1 MYVEEGESRNESIIA
16 TFCNAFLSIIGPV
29 LFASPAAQYSPTLGD
44 VLNKTSNGIL
54 HSRLLNMTYNCVS
67 KKLSIHMN
75 VSTQI
80 QIVTGMLTFNSFTFS
95 ISMFVDSND
104 AFETV
109 VFSGMSTFFGIP
121 AFVAVR
127 YKYIMKA
134 IDIRGTP
141 TAKNISINSTIESVS
156 MDKLKVPSVLDV
168 LSNLALFG
176 TIEKGITSIAI
187 KGMSNGQIVV
197 LLSQLSKHRTTSAVV
212 ANINTASLKGFV
224 KEISDVDISGK
235 PIFTDLRVSNVCF
248 SSATGDITT
257 LLLSQI
263 FPSNSPL
270 AMFGKKLYGG
280 FRAYFTASI
289 VEVSITGILS
299 HHKLKLEIPSNAQ
312 LLLSRLLSQYPSL
325 RDLGSFSLVE
335 KGIMSST
342 VSRFSYDLESK
353 TFMLSS
359 HLHQLLII
367 PKVMILSEVALE
379 ISVAYQQQ
387 LSVTQLELTGNWL
400 FASVNVTTHIAY
412 NSTKGIYQVRGINHD
427 KSKTLKINTLFK
439 NILGSNLPEALQ
451 LVTLTSVM
459 GKMYHNGKYLIV
471 INGSLN
477 KGSICLVFLKDI
489 AGTKVGLLA
498 NVEGIRL
505 SDVVEVSNG
514 IDISGTQY
522 FGGIN
527 VSMEI
532 SIASSLIE
540 KKGVALP
547 NIFHK
552 RFFTDGSRFLA
563 GVNSHF
569 KMNVLGASD
578 TECSFLNGIV
588 TCTLSKSD
596 DFTFKD
602 LARELHGLSVQDV
615 PSQLSDIFSFKVYSF
630 SYNTTNN
637 EVTITMEINR
647 MTIVKEFLSLS
658 NVSMSFRG
666 RFGSAAVRTTSIDIE
681 GTWHLLEYSV
691 ETNVVYNALEKDF
704 SITGSSNFNV
714 TIDDLM
720 LRFTGKSLTLPS
732 SISSISLTGISG
744 KVVSDRIVVALNGAI
759 KGGKIA
765 CIFQTSTNE
774 SGGAVVVEIA
784 EFKLAD
790 LVELASG
797 TDISDIQYFGAL
809 QIPRLS
815 FAVATSDISS
825 NILQSVSGSDSPLK
839 MFRNGISKGVLGRAL
854 VKVGEAGLVALNY
867 VNKLLTFRATN
878 GSSLSLG
885 ALLSAMPGTEDM
897 FSNLPSRLLSLLQTE
912 VESFS
917 FQPDSNELILIGSM
931 KGPLDVV
938 TNLISL
944 TEVKVSVTA
953 ILGEKRTLN
962 KVVLSG
968 HANFGKIPI
977 YASVSYDGNNNIS
990 LKLFGELKEQVE
1002 LNELISSLSDN
1013 NLRIPSVLSFVRL
1026 SKLIGSIGYHGTF
1039 LAFSGS
1045 INEGQIYFVYQKSS
1059 TESEAAVGIA
1069 AVKESFRFSSLVSSA
1084 VGVDI
1089 SNIPYFGTLV
1099 IPDVGL
1105 TISSHYITSPLL
1117 SSLYPSSSVLTNFG
1131 DSLGKGLR
1139 AAFQLTLGE
1148 VKGIVANFAE
1158 GKLELQAP
1166 NSDQLS
1172 LGKILQLLPNFKQ
1185 AIETLPQVLQDIAT
1199 TTVDILEYR
1208 PRTDEIEL
1216 EGNIKSI
1223 VIISNV
1229 LVVKDCKYSLLA
1241 TIGKNLSLKFASFK
1255 GLWNFDK
1262 LSLKVEV
1269 IYDNGIFLIDA
1280 FPEAKKGMNLQS
1292 LFKKFKKKSL
1302 NTPPAL
1308 NVLEINHVLG
1318 KIEKGVHSLVFTGKV
1333 GRLANISVVF
1343 ETSKKSNVVV
1353 FAADVKQFK
1362 LSDLIH
1368 AGTGLDISKVPFF
1381 GSLIIPTTSFVISPE
1396 SFSTLNLPD
1405 LDIPGIATE
1414 LFLETVPK
1422 GVKGQFKINIGRAV
1436 GLIGE
1441 FSGNMLTIKPP
1452 TSVSVTLSLLDLM
1465 SVIPQ
1470 MRVMIESL
1478 PPILHVLKNSIIT
1491 SVLYKP
1497 NSGKVLITLN
1507 VNSLTVVPNLLSLEE
1522 VKVLLDMKIT
1532 GSNIAALQSFEQI
1545 EHESKSDF
1553 NLQENAKV
1561 QVLKV
1566 NKLMIEGKWKLL
1578 DMNITT
1584 FVKYNGNTR
1593 QFDIK
1598 GTPPL
1603 TSKSLSIGNL
1613 ISKFSSVKL
1622 KLPQILSLKID
1633 SIKALSSSLDATT
1646 TIIISAEAGV
1656 SNKIHFIYQMTGK
1669 GPGIAVAADLQFS
1682 IVQLIKTVVNI
1693 DLSSV
1698 PFINSFE
1705 EVSMAFTS
1713 SNTAIQTPLLQGMF
1727 ELDSPLQAYIKGI
1740 PNGVT
1745 AHMNV
1750 LIGGCLEVEVTYVK
1764 SVINFSVPQKCKVT
1778 LRDLLT
1784 EIPVVKSGLKALPP
1798 PISDLLASNIESIH
1812 FDPPT
1817 KALSLKAEFPEL
1829 NFFNVVVLRNLKL
1842 ALTATLGKNGQVNSV
1857 SFSGALILCDLTVS
1871 TSVSYNQETQQLFFE
1886 ASSELDLS
1894 IRSIVACLF
1903 KANFNVPSFISGAKI
1918 SNIIGQ
1924 KIEDTFSF
1932 VMSGKI
1938 GSKFHVFLVY
1948 KRSVGESPEFAIAA
1962 SVQSFKLADL
1972 LNEVVNIDISSIPF
1986 LGSLRVPRLGF
1997 SNAPSGDIETPLLNR
2012 LVPASSPL
2020 KKYAN
2025 HLPSGFSATIDL
2037 NIGGSK
2043 LTGIYVNK
2051 VLSFVPFAG
2060 GISLEALLKEIPGI
2074 DIISTGIT
2082 AVFKDIMSLKLK
2094 NFVFDIQQKK
2104 YSITVYLNRLSVFG
2118 KGLLLRDINI
2128 MINVAFS
2135 EPRTLS
2141 VSASG
2146 VLSLGKKDYAISIHR
2161 SQSTE
2166 NYVLTIHTEEFPLIS
2181 LLSAV
2186 GGSFLPE
2193 DLQILLGKI
2202 FDISVLNA
2210 TLKYP
2215 FGAVPKHMLIS
2226 GMPQLFGLKTVHVT
2240 ALLIEQ
2246 GEKTKFIQKYTF
2258 PGFSIT
2264 DLLNKLF
2271 GKSIPSKLLQT
2282 KSDTSLIVS
2291 PLTLKDIRLSV
2302 PEFRDIAINEG
2313 ISVSTIFT
2321 WPPSCG
2327 GDMFCRVMKS
2337 ILGEKSKLI
2346 LQGTFKNAR
2355 YFSVTVAVGDVK
2367 LGAGVVLK
2375 RAGLE
2380 FVGGVETSIG
2390 LVGSIELKSPPVTLN
2405 AAMRLKVGGVMLEG
2419 SMTGCWERAFGIPV
2433 LILCNLFMSISITP
2447 VAPHISGLEFG
2458 GRIEIGNLRCGRN
2471 KLLTAEAYV
2480 GINSLDNNQNYFY
2493 ADRGK
2498 LTFQRFFDAFCI
2510 SVTLPKP
2517 LGESGFPKGVKISFS
2532 LLGKQL
2538 PHAGITIPV
2547 GFRFK
2552 GTLNILGVSASADIN
2567 IQPTR
2572 LKVTVQ
2578 LPRLNLLGVLKMY
2591 KSRKEKSRGPFFH
2604 VDIGATK
2611 IPEIDISG
2619 FVEVLGISVEGR
2631 LLISSTKF
2639 EVFVE
2644 GRIFGLFIASLRIS
2658 SGYSKDINSA
2668 PFEVEGRFKNDLF
2681 DKIAKGVRD
2690 GLKKSAEEADKH
2702 ISAAQ
2707 NKIRQAKGKF
2717 DSGINALERAK
2728 RKIYNAKRSFD
2739 VAIGKMQGARRK
2751 LERICRIKSC
2761 GSGKIYTM
2769 HPFITY

>member
-1 MYVEEGESRNESIIA
+1 
-16 TFCNAFLSIIGPV
+16 
-29 LFASPAAQYSPTLGD
+29 
-44 VLNKTSNGIL
+44 
-54 HSRLLNMTYNCVS
+54 
-67 KKLSIHMN
+67 MN

-80 QIVTGMLTFNSFTFS
+80 KIVTGVLTFNSFTFS
-95 ISMFVDSND
+95 LSMFVDSKD
-104 AFETV
+104 AFETA
-109 VFSGMSTFFGIP
+109 VFSGMSTFLGIP

-141 TAKNISINSTIESVS
+141 TAKSISINSTIETLS

-168 LSNLALFG
+168 LSNLAMFG
-176 TIEKGITSIAI
+176 TIEKGITSLAI
-187 KGMSNGQIVV
+187 KGMSNSQIVV
-197 LLSQLSKHRTTSAVV
+197 LLSQLSKHSSKSAVV
-212 ANINTASLKGFV
+212 ANIHTASLESFIMA
-224 KEISDVDISGK
+224 ISDANTSGK

-263 FPSNSPL
+263 FPSDSPL
-270 AMFGKKLYGG
+270 AMFGRKLYGG
-280 FRAYFTASI
+280 LRAYFTAN
-289 VEVSITGILS
+289 VVGVSVTGSLS

-325 RDLGSFSLVE
+325 RDLGSFPLIE

-353 TFMLSS
+353 TIMLSL

-387 LSVTQLELTGNWL
+387 LSVTQLELSGNWL

-451 LVTLTSVM
+451 SVTLTSVM
-459 GKMYHNGKYLIV
+459 GKIYHNGKYLIV
-471 INGSLN
+471 INGNLN

-498 NVEGIRL
+498 NIEGIRL

-514 IDISGTQY
+514 IDISGTPY

-527 VSMEI
+527 VSMAI
-532 SIASSLIE
+532 SIASGLIE
-540 KKGVALP
+540 KKGVINALP

-588 TCTLSKSD
+588 TCTLPKSD

-602 LARELHGLSVQDV
+602 LARELLGLSVQDI

-637 EVTITMEINR
+637 EVAITMEINR

-666 RFGSAAVRTTSIDIE
+666 RLGSAVRTTSIDIE

-744 KVVSDRIVVALNGAI
+744 KVVSDRSVIALNGAI
-759 KGGKIA
+759 KGGEVV
-765 CIFQTSTNE
+765 CIFQTSINE

-797 TDISDIQYFGAL
+797 TDISGIQFFGAL
-809 QIPRLS
+809 EIPRLS
-815 FAVATSDISS
+815 FAVATGDISS
-825 NILQSVSGSDSPLK
+825 NILQSVSGNGSPLK

-854 VKVGEAGLVALNY
+854 VKVGEAALVALNY
-867 VNKLLTFRATN
+867 VNKLLTFKATN

-897 FSNLPSRLLSLLQTE
+897 FSNIQPRLSGVLQTE

-931 KGPLDVV
+931 KDPLDVI

-953 ILGEKRTLN
+953 ILGEKKTLN

-977 YASVSYDGNNNIS
+977 YVSVSYDGNNNT

-1026 SKLIGSIGYHGTF
+1026 SKLTGSIGHHGTF

-1045 INEGQIYFVYQKSS
+1045 ISEGQIYFVYQKFS

-1089 SNIPYFGTLV
+1089 TNIPYFGTLV

-1139 AAFQLTLGE
+1139 AAFQLTLGK
-1148 VKGIVANFAE
+1148 VRGVMANFAE

-1166 NSDQLS
+1166 NSGQLS
-1172 LGKILQLLPNFKQ
+1172 LGKILQILPNFKQ
-1185 AIETLPQVLQDIAT
+1185 TIETLPQVLQDIAT
-1199 TTVDILEYR
+1199 TTVGILEYR

-1216 EGNIKSI
+1216 EGNIRSI
-1223 VIISNV
+1223 VIIPNV
-1229 LVVKDCKYSLLA
+1229 LDVKDCKYSLLV
-1241 TIGKNLSLKFASFK
+1241 TIGKNSSLKFASFK

-1280 FPEAKKGMNLQS
+1280 FPAAKNGMNLQS
-1292 LFKKFKKKSL
+1292 LLKKFTKKPL
-1302 NTPPAL
+1302 NTPSAL

-1318 KIEKGVHSLVFTGKV
+1318 KIEKGVHSLVFIGKV

-1368 AGTGLDISKVPFF
+1368 AGTGLDISNVPFF
-1381 GSLIIPTTSFVISPE
+1381 GSLIIPATSFVIS
-1396 SFSTLNLPD
+1396 SDNFSTLNLPD

-1465 SVIPQ
+1465 SAIPQ
-1470 MRVMIESL
+1470 MRAMIDSL
-1478 PPILHVLKNSIIT
+1478 PLILHVLKNSIIT

-1497 NSGKVLITLN
+1497 NSGKVLIKLN
-1507 VNSLTVVPNLLSLEE
+1507 VNSLTVVPKLLSLEE

-1532 GSNIAALQSFEQI
+1532 GSNTAAESFEQI
-1545 EHESKSDF
+1545 EKSNSDF

-1566 NKLMIEGKWKLL
+1566 NKLVIEGKWNLL
-1578 DMNITT
+1578 DVNITT

-1764 SVINFSVPQKCKVT
+1764 GVINFSVPQKCKVT
-1778 LRDLLT
+1778 LRDLLA

-1871 TSVSYNQETQQLFFE
+1871 TSVSYNRETQQLFFE
-1886 ASSELDLS
+1886 ASPNKGLS
-1894 IRSIVACLF
+1894 ITSIAGCLF
-1903 KANFNVPSFISGAKI
+1903 EFKVPSFLSGAKV
-1918 SNIIGQ
+1918 SHVIGQ
-1924 KIEDTFSF
+1924 KIADTFSF
-1932 VMSGKI
+1932 VLSGKI

-1948 KRSVGESPEFAIAA
+1948 KRSVGESAEFAIAA

-1997 SNAPSGDIETPLLNR
+1997 SIAPSGDIETPLLNR

-2020 KKYAN
+2020 KRYAN
-2025 HLPSGFSATIDL
+2025 HLPSGFSATIGL

-2043 LTGIYVNK
+2043 LTGTYVNK

-2060 GISLEALLKEIPGI
+2060 GISLGSLLKEIPGI

-2082 AVFKDIMSLKLK
+2082 TVFKDIMSLKLK
-2094 NFVFDIQQKK
+2094 NFVFDIPEKK
-2104 YSITVYLNRLSVFG
+2104 ISITVYISRFSVFG
-2118 KGLLLRDINI
+2118 KGLSLRDINI
-2128 MINVAFS
+2128 MINVTFS

-2146 VLSLGKKDYAISIHR
+2146 VLTLGKKDYAISIHR
-2161 SQSTE
+2161 SQSTK
-2166 NYVLTIHTEEFPLIS
+2166 NYVLTIHTEEFPLIG
-2181 LLSAV
+2181 LVSAV

-2246 GEKTKFIQKYTF
+2246 GEQTKLVQKFTF

-2264 DLLNKLF
+2264 DVLNKLF
-2271 GKSIPSKLLQT
+2271 GKSIPSKLLQR

-2327 GDMFCRVMKS
+2327 GDVFCRVMKT
-2337 ILGEKSKLI
+2337 ILGGRSKLM

-2380 FVGGVETSIG
+2380 FVGGVEESIG

-2405 AAMRLKVGGVMLEG
+2405 AAMRLTVGGVKLEG
-2419 SMTGCWERAFGIPV
+2419 SMTGCWERALGIPV
-2433 LILCNLFMSISITP
+2433 LILCNLFMSISIAP
-2447 VAPHISGLEFG
+2447 VAPPISGLEFG

-2480 GINSLDNNQNYFY
+2480 GINSLDPNQNYFY
-2493 ADRGK
+2493 ADIGK

-2639 EVFVE
+2639 EIFVE

-2690 GLKKSAEEADKH
+2690 GLKKSADEADKH

-2707 NKIRQAKGKF
+2707 NKIRQVKGKF
-2717 DSGINALERAK
+2717 DSAINALERAK
-2728 RKIYNAKRSFD
+2728 RKVDNAKRSFD

-2751 LERICRIKSC
+2751 LDGICRIKSC
-2761 GSGKIYTM
+2761 GSGKIYILCILSLLNKPLYYSLLHSM
-2769 HPFITY
+2769 YRMSKRVEVLCKGMGCVHLQASRLGQLLH

>member
-1 MYVEEGESRNESIIA
+1 M
-16 TFCNAFLSIIGPV
+16 
-29 LFASPAAQYSPTLGD
+29 SPAGENLPTLGA
-44 VLNKTSNGIL
+44 VFNITSNGML
-54 HSRLLNMTYNCVS
+54 QNRLLNMTYNCGS
-67 KKLSIHMN
+67 KKLIIHID
-75 VSTQI
+75 VSSPVEVI
-80 QIVTGMLTFNSFTFS
+80 AHVLRFSKFTFS
-95 ISMFVDSND
+95 LSMTVDSRN
-104 AFETV
+104 AFETAIV
-109 VFSGMSTFFGIP
+109 SGMTTLIDIP
-121 AFVAVR
+121 AFIAVR
-127 YKYIMKA
+127 FKYTTKA
-134 IDIRGTP
+134 IDIRGVP
-141 TAKNISINSTIESVS
+141 TAKKINIESAVETVS
-156 MDKLKVPSVLDV
+156 GTKLKVPPNITL

-176 TIEKGITSIAI
+176 IIEEGLITVALKGSY
-187 KGMSNGQIVV
+187 KDNPVV
-197 LLSQLSKHRTTSAVV
+197 LLYQLSKNSSSA
-212 ANINTASLKGFV
+212 ALIASIDTASLKQLV
-224 KEISDVDISGK
+224 TTTLDTNISNI
-235 PIFTDLRVSNVCF
+235 PIIADLTVSRVHF

-257 LLLSQI
+257 PLLLQF
-263 FPSNSPL
+263 FPSDSPL
-270 AMFGKKLYGG
+270 AMFGRKVHGG
-280 FRAYFTASI
+280 LRAYFAASI
-289 VEVSITGILS
+289 AGVSVTGTLS
-299 HHKLKLEIPSNAQ
+299 RKKLKFEIPSNAQ

-325 RDLGSFSLVE
+325 GDFGSFPLVE

-353 TFMLSS
+353 AFMLSS

-379 ISVAYQQQ
+379 ISKASQQQ
-387 LSVTQLELTGNWL
+387 SLVTRLELTGNWF
-400 FASVNVTTHIAY
+400 FASVNITMHVSY
-412 NSTKGIYQVRGINHD
+412 NSTKGIYQVRGISHS
-427 KSKTLKINTLFK
+427 KSQTLQINTLFK
-439 NILGSNLPEALQ
+439 NIMGSNLPEALQ
-451 LVTLTSVM
+451 SVTLTSVM
-459 GKMYHNGKYLIV
+459 GKIYHNGKYLIV

-477 KGSICLVFLKDI
+477 KGSICLVFLKDSR
-489 AGTKVGLLA
+489 GTKVGLMT
-498 NVEGIRL
+498 NIEGIRL
-505 SDVVEVSNG
+505 SDVVEFSNG
-514 IDISGTQY
+514 IDISGTPY
-522 FGGIN
+522 FGEIN
-527 VSMEI
+527 GSM
-532 SIASSLIE
+532 SIVVTSGPIE
-540 KKGVALP
+540 KKTLLDIMPHAFRKNFG
-547 NIFHK
+547 
-552 RFFTDGSRFLA
+552 DGDTFAA
-563 GVNSHF
+563 GVSSHF
-569 KMNVLGASD
+569 EINLLGKID
-578 TECSFLNGIV
+578 MECTFFNGMV
-588 TCTLSKSD
+588 RCTVPRSVDITLKV
-596 DFTFKD
+596 
-602 LARELHGLSVQDV
+602 LARKLHNLNKIVEML
-615 PSQLSDIFSFKVYSF
+615 PSQVSGIMDSKVGVI
-630 SYNTTNN
+630 SYNTTVN
-637 EVTITMEINR
+637 ELTISMEIN
-647 MTIVKEFLSLS
+647 TLTFVADFLSIS
-658 NVSMSFRG
+658 NVSVSYRVK
-666 RFGSAAVRTTSIDIE
+666 FGSVDSTTSIEIE
-681 GTWHLLEYSV
+681 GIWHILEYALDI
-691 ETNVVYNALEKDF
+691 NIVYDGLEKEF
-704 SITGSSNFNV
+704 SITSSSNFN
-714 TIDDLM
+714 TSISDLV
-720 LRFTGKSLTLPS
+720 LRFTGKSVTLPS
-732 SISSISLTGISG
+732 SISLFSLTGISG
-744 KVVSDRIVVALNGAI
+744 VIKNDRIVVALNGAI
-759 KGGKIA
+759 KGGIVT
-765 CIFQTSTNE
+765 CIFQNSTNE
-774 SGGAVVVEIA
+774 SSGGVVVEIA

-797 TDISDIQYFGAL
+797 TDISGIQYFGAL
-809 QIPRLS
+809 EIPRLS

-825 NILQSVSGSDSPLK
+825 NILQSVSGNGSPLE

-854 VKVGEAGLVALNY
+854 VQVGEAGLVALNY
-867 VNKLLTFRATN
+867 VNKSLTFRATN
-878 GSSLSLG
+878 RSSISLEV
-885 ALLSAMPGTEDM
+885 LLSTMTGVGDM
-897 FSNLPSRLLSLLQTE
+897 FSNLPSRLLGILQTE

-917 FQPDSNELILIGSM
+917 FQPDSNELILSGSM
-931 KGPLDVV
+931 RDPLDVI
-938 TNLISL
+938 TNVISL
-944 TEVKVSVTA
+944 TQVKASVA
-953 ILGEKRTLN
+953 VILGKEKKLESIAMRGRI
-962 KVVLSG
+962 V
-968 HANFGKIPI
+968 FGKIPMDI
-977 YASVSYDGNNNIS
+977 IVTYDGSNEI
-990 LKLFGELKEQVE
+990 KLMGELKKEVE
-1002 LNELISSLSDN
+1002 LRDLVSLLSDKT
-1013 NLRIPSVLSFVRL
+1013 LGIPPVLSTVRL
-1026 SKLIGSIGYHGTF
+1026 SRFTGNVIDNITLIILSGTVT
-1039 LAFSGS
+1039 
-1045 INEGQIYFVYQKSS
+1045 EGQIHYVYKE
-1059 TESEAAVGIA
+1059 TESETAVGIA

-1099 IPDVGL
+1099 ISDVGL

-1117 SSLYPSSSVLTNFG
+1117 SSLYPSSSVLINFG

-1148 VKGIVANFAE
+1148 VRGIMANFAE
-1158 GKLELQAP
+1158 GKLELQIP
-1166 NSDQLS
+1166 DSGQLP
-1172 LGKILQLLPNFKQ
+1172 LGKILKLLPNFKQ
-1185 AIETLPQVLQDIAT
+1185 AIETLPQVLQDIANA
-1199 TTVDILEYR
+1199 VVGILEYR
-1208 PRTDEIEL
+1208 PRTDEIEV

-1223 VIISNV
+1223 VIIPNV
-1229 LVVKDCKYSLLA
+1229 LVVKDSKYSLLS
-1241 TIGKNLSLKFASFK
+1241 TIGKNSSLKFASFK

-1292 LFKKFKKKSL
+1292 LFRKLTKTSF

-1308 NVLEINHVLG
+1308 NALDINHVLG
-1318 KIEKGVHSLVFTGKV
+1318 KVEKGVESLVFTGEV
-1333 GRLANISVVF
+1333 GTHANVSVVY
-1343 ETSKKSNVVV
+1343 EKSQNSDVLV

-1381 GSLIIPTTSFVISPE
+1381 GSLIIPATSFVIS
-1396 SFSTLNLPD
+1396 SDNFSTLNLPD

-1422 GVKGQFKINIGRAV
+1422 GVKGQFRINIGRAV

-1441 FSGNMLTIKPP
+1441 FSGNMLNIKPP
-1452 TSVSVTLSLLDLM
+1452 SSVTLSLPDLM

-1470 MRVMIESL
+1470 MRAMIDSL
-1478 PPILHVLKNSIIT
+1478 PPILDILKNSTIT
-1491 SVLYKP
+1491 LVSYQP

-1507 VNSLTVVPNLLSLEE
+1507 INLLTIVPKLLSLEE
-1522 VKVLLDMKIT
+1522 VKI
-1532 GSNIAALQSFEQI
+1532 
-1545 EHESKSDF
+1545 
-1553 NLQENAKV
+1553 
-1561 QVLKV
+1561 
-1566 NKLMIEGKWKLL
+1566 LL
-1578 DMNITT
+1578 DMNITGSPISAEALEQMKHQFHSDLQENAKIQVVSVNELIIEGKWNILDT
-1584 FVKYNGNTR
+1584 DMNMFVKYDGKTR
-1593 QFDIK
+1593 QFDIQ

-1622 KLPQILSLKID
+1622 KLPQLSSLKLD
-1633 SIKALSSSLDATT
+1633 RIKALSSSLDATT

-1682 IVQLIKTVVNI
+1682 IVQLIKTVANI

-1727 ELDSPLQAYIKGI
+1727 EFDSPLQAYIKGI

-1745 AHMNV
+1745 AYMSV

-1764 SVINFSVPQKCKVT
+1764 SVINFFVPQKCKVT
-1778 LRDLLT
+1778 LRDLLA

-1817 KALSLKAEFPEL
+1817 KALSINAKFHEL
-1829 NFFNVVVLRNLKL
+1829 NLLSVVVFKNLKL
-1842 ALTATLGKNGQVNSV
+1842 VLTATLKKNSHVDSV
-1857 SFSGALILCDLTVS
+1857 SFTGDLILCDLTVS
-1871 TSVSYNQETQQLFFE
+1871 TSVSYNQETQQLFFK

-1903 KANFNVPSFISGAKI
+1903 KTNFNVPSFISGAKI

-2020 KKYAN
+2020 KRYAN
-2025 HLPSGFSATIDL
+2025 HLPNGFSATIDL

-2043 LTGIYVNK
+2043 LTGTYVNK

-2060 GISLEALLKEIPGI
+2060 GISLGSLLKEIPGI

-2128 MINVAFS
+2128 MINVAIS
-2135 EPRTLS
+2135 EPMTLS

-2193 DLQILLGKI
+2193 DLQILIGKI
-2202 FDISVLNA
+2202 FDINVLNA

-2271 GKSIPSKLLQT
+2271 GKSIPSKLLQR
-2282 KSDTSLIVS
+2282 KSETSLIVS
-2291 PLTLKDIRLSV
+2291 PITLKDICLSV

-2327 GDMFCRVMKS
+2327 GDVFCRVMKGL
-2337 ILGEKSKLI
+2337 LGGRSKLM

-2380 FVGGVETSIG
+2380 FVGGVEESIG

-2405 AAMRLKVGGVMLEG
+2405 AAIRLTISGVKLEG
-2419 SMTGCWERAFGIPV
+2419 SMTGCWYKPFGIPIITV
-2433 LILCNLFMSISITP
+2433 CNLFLATTIAPVPPPIT
-2447 VAPHISGLEFG
+2447 GLEFG
-2458 GRIEIGNLRCGRN
+2458 GRIELGSRKCD
-2471 KLLTAEAYV
+2471 LLTAEAYI
-2480 GINSLDNNQNYFY
+2480 GLNSIDPTQNYFY
-2493 ADRGK
+2493 AHIGK
-2498 LTFQRFFDAFCI
+2498 LTFQSFFNVFCMK
-2510 SVTLPKP
+2510 VPLPKP
-2517 LGESGFPKGVKISFS
+2517 LGDSGFPKGLKVSFS
-2532 LLGKQL
+2532 PLGKQL
-2538 PHAGITIPV
+2538 PHAGITIPI
-2547 GFRFK
+2547 GLRFK

-2567 IQPTR
+2567 IQPGR
-2572 LKVTVQ
+2572 IKLVVE
-2578 LPRLNLLGVLKMY
+2578 LPKLNILGVLKMY
-2591 KSRKEKSRGPFFH
+2591 RSSNEKSKGPFIY
-2604 VDIGATK
+2604 V
-2611 IPEIDISG
+2611 DISG
-2619 FVEVLGISVEGR
+2619 SKTPLINISGCIEVLGSSFEGQLIVQDTGYELSVERTFLGQVR
-2631 LLISSTKF
+2631 C
-2639 EVFVE
+2639 
-2644 GRIFGLFIASLRIS
+2644 SLRITAA
-2658 SGYSKDINSA
+2658 YSKNIRDA
-2668 PFEVEGRFKNDLF
+2668 YYEVEGHFQNDLF
-2681 DKIAKGVRD
+2681 DKIAKSIREA
-2690 GLKKSAEEADKH
+2690 LKKSAGEAEKY

-2707 NKIRQAKGKF
+2707 DKIKEAKAKV
-2717 DSGINALERAK
+2717 DNAIDKLEEAK
-2728 RKIYNAKRSFD
+2728 RKVDNAKQAFD
-2739 VAIGKMQGARRK
+2739 VAIGKMEAARAK
-2751 LERICRIKSC
+2751 LNGVCSIRSC
-2761 GSGKIYTM
+2761 SSG
-2769 HPFITY
+2769 

>member
-1 MYVEEGESRNESIIA
+1 
-16 TFCNAFLSIIGPV
+16 
-29 LFASPAAQYSPTLGD
+29 
-44 VLNKTSNGIL
+44 
-54 HSRLLNMTYNCVS
+54 
-67 KKLSIHMN
+67 MN

-95 ISMFVDSND
+95 LSMFVDSKD

-141 TAKNISINSTIESVS
+141 TARSISINSTIERVS

-176 TIEKGITSIAI
+176 TIEKGITSLAI
-187 KGMSNGQIVV
+187 KGISNDQIVV
-197 LLSQLSKHRTTSAVV
+197 LLSQLSKNGSTSAVV
-212 ANINTASLKGFV
+212 ANIHTASLKIFIQ
-224 KEISDVDISGK
+224 EISDVDISGK
-235 PIFTDLRVSNVCF
+235 PILMDLRISNVCF
-248 SSATGDITT
+248 SSTTGDITT

-263 FPSNSPL
+263 FPSDSPF

-289 VEVSITGILS
+289 VGVSITGSLS

-325 RDLGSFSLVE
+325 TDLGSFPLME

-379 ISVAYQQQ
+379 ISEAYQQQ
-387 LSVTQLELTGNWL
+387 LSVTQLDLTGYWL
-400 FASVNVTTHIAY
+400 FASVNVTMHIAY
-412 NSTKGIYQVRGINHD
+412 NSTKRIYQVRGISHS
-427 KSKTLKINTLFK
+427 KSQTLQINTLFK

-451 LVTLTSVM
+451 SVTLTSVM

-471 INGSLN
+471 INGGLD

-514 IDISGTQY
+514 IDISGTPY

-527 VSMEI
+527 VSMAI
-532 SIASSLIE
+532 SIASGLID
-540 KKGVALP
+540 KKGVINALP

-552 RFFTDGSRFLA
+552 IFFTDGSRFLA

-588 TCTLSKSD
+588 TCTLPKSD

-602 LARELHGLSVQDV
+602 LARELHALSVQDI
-615 PSQLSDIFSFKVYSF
+615 PSQLSDMFSFKVYSF
-630 SYNTTNN
+630 SYNTTTN
-637 EVTITMEINR
+637 EVAITMEINR

-666 RFGSAAVRTTSIDIE
+666 RLGSAVLTTSIDIE
-681 GTWHLLEYSV
+681 GTWHLLEYSI
-691 ETNVVYNALEKDF
+691 ETNVVYNALEKEF

-732 SISSISLTGISG
+732 SLSSISITGISG

-759 KGGKIA
+759 KGGNVV
-765 CIFQTSTNE
+765 CIFQSSTNE

-784 EFKLAD
+784 RVKLAE

-797 TDISDIQYFGAL
+797 TDISGIQYFGAL
-809 QIPRLS
+809 EIPRLS
-815 FAVATSDISS
+815 LAVATSDISR
-825 NILQSVSGSDSPLK
+825 NILLQSVSGSESPLK

-897 FSNLPSRLLSLLQTE
+897 FSNLPSRLSGVLQTE
-912 VESFS
+912 IESFS

-953 ILGEKRTLN
+953 ILGEKKTLD

-968 HANFGKIPI
+968 HANFGIIPI
-977 YASVSYDGNNNIS
+977 YISVSYVGNNNIS

-1013 NLRIPSVLSFVRL
+1013 NLRIPNIFSFVRL
-1026 SKLIGSIGYHGTF
+1026 SKLIGSIGHHGTF

-1045 INEGQIYFVYQKSS
+1045 INEGQIYFVYQKNS

-1105 TISSHYITSPLL
+1105 TISSHYIISPLL

-1139 AAFQLTLGE
+1139 AAFRLTLGE
-1148 VKGIVANFAE
+1148 VRGIMANFAE

-1166 NSDQLS
+1166 NSGQLS

-1269 IYDNGIFLIDA
+1269 IYDNEIFLIDA
-1280 FPEAKKGMNLQS
+1280 FPAAKNGMNLQS
-1292 LFKKFKKKSL
+1292 LFKKFTKKSL

-1318 KIEKGVHSLVFTGKV
+1318 KIEKRVHSLVFTGKV
-1333 GRLANISVVF
+1333 GRLANVSVVY
-1343 ETSKKSNVVV
+1343 ETSQKSNVTV

-1362 LSDLIH
+1362 LSDLVH
-1368 AGTGLDISKVPFF
+1368 TGTGLDISKVPFF
-1381 GSLIIPTTSFVISPE
+1381 GSLIIPATSFVISSE
-1396 SFSTLNLPD
+1396 NFSTLNLPD

-1422 GVKGQFKINIGRAV
+1422 GVKGQFKINIGRAE

-1452 TSVSVTLSLLDLM
+1452 SSVSVKLSLLDLM

-1497 NSGKVLITLN
+1497 NSGKVLIKLN
-1507 VNSLTVVPNLLSLEE
+1507 INSLTVVPKLLSLDE

-1545 EHESKSDF
+1545 EHESKSAS
-1553 NLQENAKV
+1553 NIQENAKV

-1566 NKLMIEGKWKLL
+1566 NKVMIEGKWNLL

-1584 FVKYNGNTR
+1584 FVKYNENTK
-1593 QFDIK
+1593 QFDIT
-1598 GTPPL
+1598 GIPL
-1603 TSKSLSIGNL
+1603 LTAKPLSVGNL
-1613 ISKFSSVKL
+1613 IRKFSSVKL
-1622 KLPQILSLKID
+1622 KLPQIPSLKID

-1646 TIIISAEAGV
+1646 TIVISAEAGA
-1656 SNKIHFIYQMTGK
+1656 SNRIYFIYQMTGK

-1705 EVSMAFTS
+1705 EVLMAFTS
-1713 SNTAIQTPLLQGMF
+1713 SNTAIQTPLLQDMF

-1745 AHMNV
+1745 AYMNV
-1750 LIGGCLEVEVTYVK
+1750 LIGGCLEVEVTYIK

-1778 LRDLLT
+1778 LRDLLA

-1812 FDPPT
+1812 FAPPT
-1817 KALSLKAEFPEL
+1817 KALSLKAEFPQL

-1842 ALTATLGKNGQVNSV
+1842 ALTVTLGKNGQVNSV
-1857 SFSGALILCDLTVS
+1857 SFSGALILCNLTVS
-1871 TSVSYNQETQQLFFE
+1871 TSVSYNQETQQLFFK

-1903 KANFNVPSFISGAKI
+1903 KANFYVPSFISGAKI

-1962 SVQSFKLADL
+1962 SVQSFQLADL

-2012 LVPASSPL
+2012 LVPAYSPL
-2020 KKYAN
+2020 KRYAN
-2025 HLPSGFSATIDL
+2025 HIPSGFSATIDL
-2037 NIGGSK
+2037 NIGASK

-2051 VLSFVPFAG
+2051 VMLFVPFAG
-2060 GISLEALLKEIPGI
+2060 GISLESLLKEIPGI

-2094 NFVFDIQQKK
+2094 NFVFDIQEKK
-2104 YSITVYLNRLSVFG
+2104 ISITVYISRFSIFE
-2118 KGLLLRDINI
+2118 KGLSLQHINI
-2128 MINVAFS
+2128 MINVTFS

-2146 VLSLGKKDYAISIHR
+2146 VLTLGKKDYAISIHR

-2193 DLQILLGKI
+2193 DLQILFGKI

-2226 GMPQLFGLKTVHVT
+2226 GMPRLFGLKTVHVT

-2246 GEKTKFIQKYTF
+2246 GEKTKLVQKFTF

-2264 DLLNKLF
+2264 DLFNKLF
-2271 GKSIPSKLLQT
+2271 EKSIPSKLLQT
-2282 KSDTSLIVS
+2282 KSDTSLMVS

-2327 GDMFCRVMKS
+2327 GDMFCRVMKGL
-2337 ILGEKSKLI
+2337 LGGRSKLI

-2380 FVGGVETSIG
+2380 FVGGVEKSIG

-2405 AAMRLKVGGVMLEG
+2405 AAMRLTVGGVKLEG

-2433 LILCNLFMSISITP
+2433 LILCNLFMSISIAP
-2447 VAPHISGLEFG
+2447 VAPPISGLEFG

-2572 LKVTVQ
+2572 LRVTVQ

-2591 KSRKEKSRGPFFH
+2591 KSSKEKSRGPLFH
-2604 VDIGATK
+2604 VDIGVTK

-2639 EVFVE
+2639 EIFVE

-2717 DSGINALERAK
+2717 DSAINALERAK
-2728 RKIYNAKRSFD
+2728 RKVDNAKRSFD
-2739 VAIGKMQGARRK
+2739 VAIGKIQGARRK
-2751 LERICRIKSC
+2751 LDRICRIKSC
-2761 GSGKIYTM
+2761 GSGKICTM
-2769 HPFITY
+2769 HPFIT